1 MAIAVLPVLGLFPK
15 SVSANV
21 VQPSSPSTTPS
32 PAPVPVS
39 HCPATYLATAAL
51 KPGSLS
57 SKVVYLSNINTLV
70 ESVLPALEPLFSA
83 RPFPAIHE
91 QARLA
96 RVPVIM
102 YHDILP
108 TKEVFFD
115 VTPAELE
122 ADLQLIREKGLT
134 PVSLDQLVEH
144 LSTGK
149 QLPAK
154 PIVLSFDDGYAG
166 HYTYVLPL
174 LKQYGYPAVFSIY
187 PSKVGKSF
195 GRSSL
200 TWEQLREMAANPLV
214 TIASH
219 SVTHPA
225 DLRELSDAE
234 LRQEVVESKRIL
246 ETELGRS
253 IDHFVYPEGK
263 YDDRVAHW
271 VQLSGYRSAL
281 TMNDAEDRFAGQ
293 STDLLSIDRIG
304 QSQLEAVLD
313 SAYGGPPLL
322 TFGQAFN
329 FNNPIQL
336 HRLMADTVPLIFAS
350 GGQPTTVHAD
360 SRYQVWDIM
369 KKTDAIAAVDGGFF
383 SLEFLDSNDMIGPV
397 YSQSTKQFV
406 PANAAE
412 NRSIQG
418 RPLVLMGPSRVA
430 FIPYDP
436 AKHNTLKGIR
446 AEMPEVTDAFVAA
459 AWLVKDG
466 QPRSP
471 HTFGDLFDF
480 DAARDRAF
488 WGIDQAG
495 QPVVGVSGDYVD
507 SVAFGKALSQ
517 VGLRDA
523 VMLDSGA
530 SASLAYQG
538 RSMMSY
544 EPRPVPHVVAL
555 LPPQENSLPLNLAQ
569 ENPSRN
575 SLPTKA
581 SCAVVSRQS
590 GSQSS
595 DSKQPGSKP
604 SETEG
609 VNIE

>member
-1 MAIAVLPVLGLFPK
+1 MTIAALPGFSLSPK
-15 SVSANV
+15 SVLANV
-21 VQPSSPSTTPS
+21 VQQSAPS
-32 PAPVPVS
+32 PVS
-39 HCPATYLATAAL
+39 HCPVGQLTIASLTA
-51 KPGSLS
+51 GSLS
-57 SKVVYLSNINTLV
+57 NRMVYPSNISTLV
-70 ESVLPALEPLFSA
+70 ESVLPELETLFSA
-83 RPFPAIHE
+83 RPFPLIHE

-115 VTPAELE
+115 VTPDELE
-122 ADLQLIREKGLT
+122 ADLQLIQEHGLT
-134 PVSLDQLVEH
+134 PISLDQLVEH

-149 QLPAK
+149 QLPPK

-166 HYTYVLPL
+166 HYTHVLPL
-174 LKQYGYPAVFSIY
+174 LQQYGYPAVFAIY
-187 PSKVGKSF
+187 PAKVGRSF

-200 TWEQLREMAANPLV
+200 TWEQLRKMAAHPLV

-219 SVTHPA
+219 SITHPS

-234 LRQEVVESKRIL
+234 LRQEIVESKRIL

-271 VQLSGYRSAL
+271 VQRSGYHSAL
-281 TMNDAEDRFAGQ
+281 TMNDEENRFAGQ
-293 STDLLSIDRIG
+293 SANLLGIDRIG
-304 QSQLEAVLD
+304 QSQLEMILD

-322 TFGQAFN
+322 PLGQAFN
-329 FNNPIQL
+329 FNNAIQL
-336 HRLMADTVPLIFAS
+336 HRLTADTVPLIFAS

-369 KKTDAIAAVDGGFF
+369 KTTKAIAAVDGGFF

-418 RPLVLMGPSRVA
+418 RPLVLIGSSRVE
-430 FIPYDP
+430 FIPYEP
-436 AKHNTLKGIR
+436 TKHNTLKGIR
-446 AEMPEVTDAFVAA
+446 AAMPEVTDAFVAA

-466 QPRSP
+466 RPRSP

-507 SVAFGKALSQ
+507 SVSLGQALSQ

-530 SASLAYQG
+530 SASLAYEG

-555 LPPQENSLPLNLAQ
+555 LPPQEVASHLDLAPSQ
-569 ENPSRN
+569 ENLSR
-575 SLPTKA
+575 KA
-581 SCAVVSRQS
+581 ACAVVSKRS
-590 GSQSS
+590 G
-595 DSKQPGSKP
+595 SKQPGSKQPVSQP
-604 SETEG
+604 SGSKPFEKE
-609 VNIE
+609 

>member
-1 MAIAVLPVLGLFPK
+1 MTIAALPVFVLSPK
-15 SVSANV
+15 SVLANV
-21 VQPSSPSTTPS
+21 VQQPVSSPVLPC
-32 PAPVPVS
+32 PVGQ
-39 HCPATYLATAAL
+39 LATASLTA
-51 KPGSLS
+51 GALS
-57 SKVVYLSNINTLV
+57 SRVVYPSNVSTLV
-70 ESVLPALEPLFSA
+70 ESVLPGLEPLFSA
-83 RPFPAIHE
+83 RPFPLIHE
-91 QARLA
+91 QARLS

-115 VTPAELE
+115 VTPDELE
-122 ADLQLIREKGLT
+122 AHFQLIQAAGLT
-134 PVSLDQLVEH
+134 PISLDQLVEH
-144 LSTGK
+144 LSTGR

-166 HYTYVLPL
+166 HYTHVFPL
-174 LKQYGYPAVFSIY
+174 LKQYGYPAVFAIY
-187 PSKVGKSF
+187 PSKVGRGF

-200 TWEQLREMAANPLV
+200 TWEQLREMVADPLV

-219 SVTHPA
+219 SITHPP

-234 LRQEVVESKRIL
+234 LRYEIVESKRIL
-246 ETELGRS
+246 ETELGQP

-263 YDDRVAHW
+263 YDDRVARW
-271 VQLSGYRSAL
+271 VQQSGYHSAL
-281 TMNDAEDRFAGQ
+281 TMNDEDNRFAGQ
-293 STDLLSIDRIG
+293 SADLLSVDRIG
-304 QSQLEAVLD
+304 QSQLEMILD
-313 SAYGGPPLL
+313 SVYGGPPLL
-322 TFGQAFN
+322 SVGQSFN
-329 FNNPIQL
+329 FKNAIQL
-336 HRLMADTVPLIFAS
+336 HRQTVDAVPLIFAS

-360 SRYQVWDIM
+360 SRYQVWEIM
-369 KKTDAIAAVDGGFF
+369 KTTKAIAAVDGGFF

-397 YSQSTKQFV
+397 YSQSTQQFV

-418 RPLVLMGPSRVA
+418 RPLVLIGSSRVE

-436 AKHNTLKGIR
+436 TKHNTLRGIR

-459 AWLVKDG
+459 AWLVKNG

-471 HTFGDLFDF
+471 HTFKNLFDF

-507 SVAFGKALSQ
+507 SVSLGNALSQ

-530 SASLAYQG
+530 SASLAYEG
-538 RSMMSY
+538 ESLMSY

-555 LPPQENSLPLNLAQ
+555 LPPPEVLPRVNLAPSQ
-569 ENPSRN
+569 E
-575 SLPTKA
+575 SLSGRA
-581 SCAVVSRQS
+581 ACATV
-590 GSQSS
+590 
-595 DSKQPGSKP
+595 SKQSLSEQSLSEQPVSQP
-604 SETEG
+604 SDKG
-609 VNIE
+609 VNVE